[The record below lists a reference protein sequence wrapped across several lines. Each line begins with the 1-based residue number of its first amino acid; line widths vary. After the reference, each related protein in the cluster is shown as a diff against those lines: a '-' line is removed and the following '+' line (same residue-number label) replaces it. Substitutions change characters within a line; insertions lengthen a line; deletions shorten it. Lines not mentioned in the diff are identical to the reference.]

1 MARRRFLLNL
11 LSLILVRSGVPT
23 YISKSAAAALMVN
36 TNRSRRRLVLLMLL
50 PITFLSWS
58 FVDDFFQ
65 ITKQIDIFSN
75 VYREVNRYYVDEVN
89 PGDLMKTGIDGMLKT
104 LDPYTNYYPESEIED
119 YRMKHV
125 STEYGGIGASSF
137 RTGDSI
143 VIYNIYEG
151 YPAQQS
157 DIQTLCKYKNI
168 NQVTIKPVLKPP

>member
-1 MARRRFLLNL
+1 
-11 LSLILVRSGVPT
+11 
-23 YISKSAAAALMVN
+23 MVN

-151 YPAQQS
+151 YPAQQADMRAGDLLLS
-157 DIQTLCKYKNI
+157 VNGRSIKGLAPDEIDDLIKGQAGTTVKLGLQRFCRT
-168 NQVTIKPVLKPP
+168 VTMK